1 MSMLF
6 KVRSKIITLI
16 TIITTII
23 IIIIHFNY
31 FSGGHAQAIF
41 NIRTR
46 FRKAVTKMAVAG
58 QGKPTVYVLY
68 CRDLQLQRK
77 CPASHLAPE

>member
-6 KVRSKIITLI
+6 KVRSKIITI
-16 TIITTII
+16 TIII

-68 CRDLQLQRK
+68 CRDLQLERK
-77 CPASHLAPE
+77 CPTSHLAPE